1 MKVVIIDNYDSFTYN
16 LYQQIGTITGRRP
29 DVFRNDEITLPELE
43 RLRPT
48 HIVLSPGPGHPSNP
62 RDFGVCKNIITESF
76 DDIPVLG
83 ICLGHQG
90 IIAHLGGHVVHAPSI
105 VHGKMHT
112 IEHNNEGLFQQLPT
126 PLKVMRYH
134 SLIGDRSSLPETLRI
149 TAWTSDQLIMAI
161 QHNAR
166 PLFGLQFHP
175 ESVGTPDGDLLIRN
189 FLNQ

>member
-16 LYQQIGTITGRRP
+16 LYQQIGTITGQRP

-62 RDFGVCKNIITESF
+62 RDFGVCKNVITESF
-76 DDIPVLG
+76 EDIPVLG

-90 IIAHLGGHVVHAPSI
+90 IIAHLGGNVVHAPSI

-134 SLIGDRSSLPETLRI
+134 SLIGDRSSLPETLRV

-161 QHNAR
+161 QHNVR

>member
-90 IIAHLGGHVVHAPSI
+90 IIAHLGGNVVHAPSI

-134 SLIGDRSSLPETLRI
+134 SLIGDRRSLPETLRI

>member
-16 LYQQIGTITGRRP
+16 LYQQIGTLTGVRP

-62 RDFGVCKNIITESF
+62 RDFGVCRDVITESF
-76 DDIPVLG
+76 ENIPVLG

-90 IIAHLGGHVVHAPSI
+90 IIAHLGGKVVHAPTI

-112 IEHNNEGLFQQLPT
+112 IEHSNKGLFEQLPK

-134 SLIGDRSSLPETLRI
+134 SLIGERSSLPESLRV

-161 QHNAR
+161 QHKER

-189 FLNQ
+189 FLDQ